1 MGSIGVGAVRIIDGD
16 GDAVDDGAGK
26 LKTVEQAFTTWTTYQ
41 AFEVPT
47 TATAINAAAPNG
59 TGASITN
66 ANEIM
71 IQSDDSNGGGGE
83 YIMIGNSAATCVTSG
98 TITSRLGIILNA
110 GETIIIPM
118 GAFSKVYLRASAADQ
133 VVYVA
138 YFS

>member
-1 MGSIGVGAVRIIDGD
+1 MARASVGAVRIIDGD

-41 AFEVPT
+41 AFAVPT

-71 IQSDDSNGGGGE
+71 IQSDDDNEG
-83 YIMIGNSAATCVTSG
+83 YIMIGNSAATCIFNVTV
-98 TITSRLGIILNA
+98 TNRKGIILRS
-110 GETIIIPM
+110 GETIILPM
-118 GAFSKVYLRASAADQ
+118 GAFSKVFLNASQASQ